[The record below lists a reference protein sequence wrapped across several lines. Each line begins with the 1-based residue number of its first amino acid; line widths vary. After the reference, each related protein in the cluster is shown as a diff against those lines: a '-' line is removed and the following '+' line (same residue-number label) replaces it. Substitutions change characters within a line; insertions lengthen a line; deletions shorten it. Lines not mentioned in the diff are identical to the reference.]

1 MSKKVVV
8 FAAVI
13 AMIAAIGIIPLASDV
28 ESTTGAEGQF
38 NVYVNDGSG
47 WNNGQTVAAYDAC
60 IAITSYAS
68 SNNLTLVIDSATYTE
83 SYGYKNIN
91 INYGNITTLGEKTE
105 NSTSKWN
112 VIYYPATG
120 NAWTLGPNDALG
132 LYKPFAD
139 YNATYR
145 TANIA
150 LYYGTETEAQD
161 AIASLPLT
169 GLSSVV
175 QLSEIQNNSA
185 FRASFFIKI
194 DGGDNV
200 DRFLLRVS
208 QAGGGTFSV
217 TNLSNVT
224 KETLSNGVTIQGYGS
239 DLYLALKDA
248 IGDSNISAVEDVPG
262 YNNGSY
268 LSNYS
273 WMNSMFGLGTA
284 LLDDKGDDDWSND
297 IYSWWTQYTSFSDDG
312 DASNDVKSDFVL
324 GYYSPVSGS
333 PNMITSNTPYYLI
346 YSEGTA

>member
-8 FAAVI
+8 FAVVI

-47 WNNGQTVAAYDAC
+47 WSNSQTVAAYDAC

-91 INYGNITTLGEKTE
+91 VNYGNITTLGSKTE
-105 NSTSKWN
+105 DSTSKWN

-120 NAWTLGPNDALG
+120 SAWTLGPNDALG
-132 LYKPFAD
+132 LYKPYAD

-150 LYYGTETEAQD
+150 LYYGTEAEAQD
-161 AIASLPLT
+161 TIASLPVT
-169 GLSSVV
+169 GLASVV
-175 QLSEIQNNSA
+175 SLSEIQNNSA

-194 DGGDNV
+194 ESDDV
-200 DRFLLRVS
+200 DDLLDRVS
-208 QAGGGTFSV
+208 QAEGGELSV
-217 TNLSNVT
+217 NNLPSVT
-224 KETLSNGVTIQGYGS
+224 KETLSNGITIQGYGS

-262 YNNGSY
+262 YNNGSS

-273 WMNSMFGLGTA
+273 WMYSMFGLGTA
-284 LLDDKGDDDWSND
+284 LLDNKGDDDWSND
-297 IYSWWTQYTSFSDDG
+297 IYSWWTQYTSFSDD
-312 DASNDVKSDFVL
+312 DVASNDVKSDFVL
-324 GYYSPVSGS
+324 GYYSPVSGA
-333 PNMITSNTPYYLI
+333 PNTMNSYSLI

>member
-38 NVYVNDGSG
+38 NVYVNDGDG
-47 WNNGQTVAAYDAC
+47 WSNAQTVVAYDAC
-60 IAITSYAS
+60 IAVTSYAS

-91 INYGNITTLGEKTE
+91 VNYGNITTLGSKTE
-105 NSTSKWN
+105 DSTSKWN

-120 NAWTLGPNDALG
+120 SAWTLGPNDALG

-150 LYYGTETEAQD
+150 LYYGTEAEAQD

-185 FRASFFIKI
+185 FEVSFFIKVQN
-194 DGGDNV
+194 DALTAVNTLGMDV
-200 DRFLLRVS
+200 SSSLSTADRDSLLV
-208 QAGGGTFSV
+208 GV
-217 TNLSNVT
+217 NLT
-224 KETLSNGVTIQGYGS
+224 GHGS

-248 IGDSNISAVEDVPG
+248 VGSNVSAIEDVPG
-262 YNNGSY
+262 YDNGSY
-268 LSNYS
+268 LTNYS
-273 WMNSMFGLGTA
+273 WMNSLFGLST
-284 LLDDKGDDDWSND
+284 LLIDDKGDADWSND
-297 IYSWWTQYTSFSDDG
+297 IYAYWTQYTVFSDD
-312 DASNDVKSDFVL
+312 DSASNDVKSDFVL
-324 GYYSPVSGS
+324 GYYSPLAGA
-333 PNMITSNTPYYLI
+333 PNTMES
-346 YSEGTA
+346 YSIVFSMGTA

>member
-91 INYGNITTLGEKTE
+91 VNYGNITTLGEKTE

-120 NAWTLGPNDALG
+120 SAWTLGPNDALG
-132 LYKPFAD
+132 LYKPYAD

-150 LYYGTETEAQD
+150 LYYGTEAAATAS
-161 AIASLPLT
+161 IPSLPTSDLQ
-169 GLSSVV
+169 SVV
-175 QLSEIQNNSA
+175 PTSSIIGNSDYAVSFYLKVESGTLEKAVAKGQSLTITALSTVTES
-185 FRASFFIKI
+185 S
-194 DGGDNV
+194 
-200 DRFLLRVS
+200 LL
-208 QAGGGTFSV
+208 AGQ
-217 TNLSNVT
+217 
-224 KETLSNGVTIQGYGS
+224 TITGYGS
-239 DLYLALKDA
+239 DLYLALKNA
-248 IGDSNISAVEDVPG
+248 VGFNISAVEDVPG
-262 YNNGSY
+262 ADHGTYIT
-268 LSNYS
+268 NYS
-273 WMNSMFGLGTA
+273 WMNSLFGLGT
-284 LLDDKGDDDWSND
+284 LLVDEGEPDDWSD
-297 IYSWWTQYTSFSDDG
+297 DVYAWWTQYTDYSS
-312 DASNDVKSDFVL
+312 SSKVSSDFVL
-324 GYYSPVSGS
+324 GYYSPLSGA
-333 PNMITSNTPYYLI
+333 PNTQSTYALV